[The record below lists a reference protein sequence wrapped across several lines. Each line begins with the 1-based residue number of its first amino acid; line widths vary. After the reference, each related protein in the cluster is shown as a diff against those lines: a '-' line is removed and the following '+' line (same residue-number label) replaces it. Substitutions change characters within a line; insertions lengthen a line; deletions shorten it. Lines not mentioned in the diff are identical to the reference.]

1 MIEAQDDQIDNIG
14 ASVKVLKNLSTTIGV
29 ELEEQATYVLHSF
42 SMYIISVI
50 IGSCDTKYII
60 M

>member
-42 SMYIISVI
+42 SMYIIK
-50 IGSCDTKYII
+50 DL
-60 M
+60 